1 MKQQTKAYLFA
12 SFAVLCWSTV
22 GSAFK
27 LALREVDFVNL
38 LFWSVLVSLLVF
50 IVFVTVQ
57 RKWRLLLE
65 QKLKDVLMSGLLGFL
80 NPFFY
85 YFILFQAYDVL
96 LAQEALTLNYL
107 WPVVLVLLSIPILK
121 QKIGVL
127 SFVAILI
134 SFAGSFVI
142 ATGGDIFGVQFTN
155 PYGVALAVGSTVI
168 WALFWLLNVKDKRN
182 ETVKLLMNFLFGFLY
197 ILIYGLF
204 TNSIIIPEFY
214 GIIGVS
220 YVGVFEMG
228 ITFFLWMK
236 ALSLSK
242 TTAKVSNLIYFAPF
256 ISLFI
261 VSLTIGEQIKT
272 ATLVGL
278 VLIIGGILLQGA
290 VGKYNDRKLL

>member
-1 MKQQTKAYLFA
+1 M
-12 SFAVLCWSTV
+12 
-22 GSAFK
+22 
-27 LALREVDFVNL
+27 
-38 LFWSVLVSLLVF
+38 
-50 IVFVTVQ
+50 
-57 RKWRLLLE
+57 
-65 QKLKDVLMSGLLGFL
+65 
-80 NPFFY
+80 
-85 YFILFQAYDVL
+85 
-96 LAQEALTLNYL
+96 
-107 WPVVLVLLSIPILK
+107 
-121 QKIGVL
+121 

-142 ATGGDIFGVQFTN
+142 ATGGDIFGFQFTN

-182 ETVKLLMNFLFGFLY
+182 ETVKLLMNFFFGFLY

-261 VSLTIGEQIKT
+261 VNLTIGEEIKT